1 MSTRIKRLSFV
12 MLYSKA
18 KSKNEE
24 EVILEKRYEDNTY

>member
-1 MSTRIKRLSFV
+1 

-24 EVILEKRYEDNTY
+24 EGVTVPLDSICMVNPVW